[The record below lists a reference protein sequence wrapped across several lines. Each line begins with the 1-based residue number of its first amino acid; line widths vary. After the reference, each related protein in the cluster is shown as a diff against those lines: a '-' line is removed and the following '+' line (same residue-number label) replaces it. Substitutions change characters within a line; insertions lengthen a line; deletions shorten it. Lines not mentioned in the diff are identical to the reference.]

1 MDIEQFI
8 YQKDRPVPDLK
19 NRQNQDQDD
28 QQNMKATRTRTRKIN
43 QNMNQCNRQN
53 MDQRD

>member
-28 QQNMKATRTRTRKIN
+28 QQNMKATRTWTSEIK
-43 QNMNQCNRQN
+43 
-53 MDQRD
+53 